1 MRPLML
7 AVMLAAGAA
16 IGFFGRPL
24 VKRDAIERPSAV
36 DLNDAAA
43 ILDAGNIVDPLSDVS
58 PSPTPTPALNP
69 ATVARDQARA
79 AKLGADLM
87 RKVGARFV
95 GLDERDGLFFDTP
108 KPFGDSLCRVN
119 MYAVSENIR
128 GAPDQ
133 DSWTDDLAIE
143 RRYAIWTSPSR
154 PDRSDA
160 DARSACA
167 AYRDFE
173 HTFSADDSLT
183 VERDAVVFDA
193 LLTIARGNA
202 KPPFPLSCSVIY
214 APKNIKACDALA
226 VLRRFALTDL
236 VQVRNESTK
245 YEGPGSAYSDTLF
258 MRERGK
264 LNIAI
269 SIEGVRQPGR
279 DSEAIK
285 GIKRAEVVIDR
296 ECGG

>member
-24 VKRDAIERPSAV
+24 VKRDVIERPSAV

-69 ATVARDQARA
+69 AIVARDQARA

-128 GAPDQ
+128 GTPDQ

-154 PDRSDA
+154 PTGPTRMLVAPAPPIATSNIPSVRTIPSRWNA
-160 DARSACA
+160 MPW
-167 AYRDFE
+167 
-173 HTFSADDSLT
+173 SLM
-183 VERDAVVFDA
+183 
-193 LLTIARGNA
+193 
-202 KPPFPLSCSVIY
+202 PC
-214 APKNIKACDALA
+214 
-226 VLRRFALTDL
+226 
-236 VQVRNESTK
+236 
-245 YEGPGSAYSDTLF
+245 
-258 MRERGK
+258 
-264 LNIAI
+264 
-269 SIEGVRQPGR
+269 
-279 DSEAIK
+279 
-285 GIKRAEVVIDR
+285 
-296 ECGG
+296 